1 MIGHF
6 VKSRRA
12 PTGAGIASALA
23 LVMLLTGFAPAL
35 YAAKAPVLMTLAHTE
50 AGKVIETKIETKGGL
65 VLSPDQGKP
74 RPQWIIRAGEAIQ
87 SASRPGE
94 RAVNFYQGSGN
105 QTVLLF
111 IVKARYYPSD
121 DGKWVARFQLNEE
134 PQVVRVNGRWQPL
147 SSVKGVPNL
156 IARTGTALPNA
167 EGYFSSLEFGF
178 TAGATAID
186 AWLVQ

>member
-1 MIGHF
+1 MIRHIA
-6 VKSRRA
+6 KYCRA
-12 PTGAGIASALA
+12 PTGAGLASTIALLM
-23 LVMLLTGFAPAL
+23 LVTGFAPAL
-35 YAAKAPVLMTLAHTE
+35 YAAKAPVLMILAHTE
-50 AGKVIETKIETKGGL
+50 AGKMIETGIETKGGL
-65 VLSPDQGKP
+65 VISPEKGKLQ
-74 RPQWIIRAGEAIQ
+74 PQWIIRAGEAIK
-87 SASRPGE
+87 SNSRPGE

-134 PQVVRVNGRWQPL
+134 PLVVRVNGRWQPL

-167 EGYFSSLEFGF
+167 EGYFSALEFGF
-178 TAGATAID
+178 TTGAISID
-186 AWLVQ
+186 AWAVQ